1 MAKPIKVDFERLTR
15 HEFEIHKEA
24 ALQRIDVYIHKR
36 IPTYSRTLVQKLIKD
51 GKITVNGRTTRPAY
65 EINLGDRIV
74 CEMPHLIEPHVVASD
89 IPLNIVHEDEHLI
102 AINKPPQFVVHPA
115 AGHWD
120 DTLVNALLHH
130 CGTLPE
136 TDEVYKPGIVH
147 RIDKDTSGV
156 IIAAKTLRA
165 HGALTAQFQD
175 RVVKKAYR
183 AIVEGE
189 VKFDEDVIDKDMD
202 RHPKDFERMAVVK
215 KGTGGKPAVSFYRVL
230 ERFEGF
236 TYVEVWPKTGRTHQ
250 IRVHMGSIG
259 HPCVADSTY
268 GRRDA
273 LFLRDLGVEE
283 DPRVPDPKEPILM
296 RQALHAW
303 WISFTHPGTGEIVDY
318 SAPVAADMELVLDL
332 LRTHAARRP
341 PNP

>member
-1 MAKPIKVDFERLTR
+1 VAKPIKVDYDRFTR
-15 HEFEIHKEA
+15 HEFVIHKEA
-24 ALQRIDVYIHKR
+24 VLQRLDIYVHKR
-36 IPTYSRTLVQKLIKD
+36 LPEYSRTLVQKLIKD
-51 GKITVNGRTTRPAY
+51 GKITIGGRPTRPAY
-65 EINLGDRIV
+65 EINLGDVIV
-74 CEMPHLIEPHVVASD
+74 CEMPHLIEPHVVATD
-89 IPLNIVHEDEHLI
+89 IPLEIVHEDEHLL

-165 HGALTAQFQD
+165 HAELTRQFQD
-175 RVVKKAYR
+175 RTVKKCYR

-189 VKFDEDVIDKDMD
+189 LELDEDVIDKNMD
-202 RHPKDFERMAVVK
+202 RHPRDFEKMAVVK
-215 KGTGGKPAVSFYRVL
+215 KDRGKPAQSFYRVL

-259 HPCVADSTY
+259 HPCVADSSY

-273 LFLRDLGVEE
+273 LFLRDLGVSE
-283 DPRVPDPKEPILM
+283 DPAVADPKEPILM
-296 RQALHAW
+296 RQALHAF
-303 WISFTHPGTGEIVDY
+303 WISFTHPGTGEVVEY
-318 SAPVAADMELVLDL
+318 SAPVSRDLETVLDL
-332 LRTHAARRP
+332 LRKHRP
-341 PNP
+341 KR